1 MASIKISRP
10 NRLIASRAGNRYFKL
25 KVGDKTERVVLDAQI
40 VEDWDNILEVELDY
54 EHYDNSML
62 PEDEPG
68 KPTGPAF
75 DRLEVIDYTTTTR
88 NKALRSYEVDMQ
100 EIGLKLHKIATA
112 LKPADVKAL
121 ADA

>member
-1 MASIKISRP
+1 MASIKMKRP
-10 NRLIASRAGNRYFKL
+10 NLLKASKAGNRYFKV

-54 EHYDNSML
+54 EAYENSML

-68 KPTGPAF
+68 KPTGPGF
-75 DRLEVIDYTTTTR
+75 ERLEVVDYTTTTR
-88 NKALRSYEVDMQ
+88 NFNLAEYDVKMQ
-100 EIGLKLHKIATA
+100 EIGLKLSTTA
-112 LKPADVKAL
+112 NKLDPAKVKAL